1 MGISRRWR
9 HSRHN
14 FTKTQQERRLTRPSG
29 FDVTTY
35 KVEEHKDRLLEV
47 TERGNNCRSRVIAAS
62 YVESA
67 GARYRKCIVRSP
79 SASQSRRNDQN
90 AIGPHSS
97 IRLAELDA
105 SNDVLDAA
113 VHGGSLIF
121 ISSRA
126 NDQSASGKA
135 LAVDLEE

>member
-1 MGISRRWR
+1 MGISR
-9 HSRHN
+9 
-14 FTKTQQERRLTRPSG
+14 TKVEALAAQLYENAARAPLDAAFRPR
-29 FDVTTY
+29 

-47 TERGNNCRSRVIAAS
+47 TERGDNCRSGVIAAS

-67 GARYRKCIVRSP
+67 GARCRKCIVRSP
-79 SASQSRRNDQN
+79 SAAQSRRNDQN